1 MTTQS
6 NDSNSMVFAYVR
18 VSTKE
23 QNVDSQ
29 LSDISKLY
37 PDAEITTEKVSG
49 TVPAR
54 ERAGLSVLL
63 GKLRKGDTLVV
74 WWVDRLGR
82 DYRDAESTIREL
94 LDRGVCIKTINQGLT
109 FSYSSKDD
117 DMQNMVTDIQ
127 ITMLTA
133 MAAAERKNRLASAEA
148 GRQTLKANPAKWA
161 EKFQGRKAN
170 TKQHQRI
177 IELLLEGKS
186 IRGVAQELGCNASTV
201 QRVKKKA
208 VEAGIVF

>member
-49 TVPAR
+49 TVPAK

-109 FSYSSKDD
+109 FSCSSKDD

-148 GRQTLKANPAKWA
+148 GRQALKANPTKWA

-208 VEAGIVF
+208 VEAGTVF

>member
-94 LDRGVCIKTINQGLT
+94 LDRCVCIKTINQGLT

-148 GRQTLKANPAKWA
+148 GRQALKANPAKWA

-208 VEAGIVF
+208 VEAGTVF

>member
-49 TVPAR
+49 TVPAK

-109 FSYSSKDD
+109 FSYSSKND

-148 GRQTLKANPAKWA
+148 GRQALKANPTKWLRSS
-161 EKFQGRKAN
+161 KGAN
-170 TKQHQRI
+170 LI
-177 IELLLEGKS
+177 PSS
-186 IRGVAQELGCNASTV
+186 ISVSLSCYLRASLSV
-201 QRVKKKA
+201 VSLRSLA
-208 VEAGIVF
+208 VMQVPYRE

>member
-1 MTTQS
+1 MITQS

-49 TVPAR
+49 TVPAK

-94 LDRGVCIKTINQGLT
+94 LDRGVCIKT
-109 FSYSSKDD
+109 
-117 DMQNMVTDIQ
+117 
-127 ITMLTA
+127 
-133 MAAAERKNRLASAEA
+133 
-148 GRQTLKANPAKWA
+148 
-161 EKFQGRKAN
+161 
-170 TKQHQRI
+170 
-177 IELLLEGKS
+177 
-186 IRGVAQELGCNASTV
+186 
-201 QRVKKKA
+201 
-208 VEAGIVF
+208 

>member
-148 GRQTLKANPAKWA
+148 GRQALKANPTTWA
-161 EKFQGRKAN
+161 EKVQGRKAN

-208 VEAGIVF
+208 VEAGTVF

>member
-49 TVPAR
+49 TVPAK
-54 ERAGLSVLL
+54 ERSGLSVLL

-148 GRQTLKANPAKWA
+148 GRQALKANPAKWA

-208 VEAGIVF
+208 VEAGTVF

>member
-49 TVPAR
+49 TVPAK

-148 GRQTLKANPAKWA
+148 GRQALKANPAKWA

-186 IRGVAQELGCNASTV
+186 IRGVAQKLGCNASTV

-208 VEAGIVF
+208 VEAGTVF

>member
-1 MTTQS
+1 MRTQS
-6 NDSNSMVFAYVR
+6 NDRNSMVFAYVR

-23 QNVDSQ
+23 QKVDSQ

-49 TVPAR
+49 TVPAI

-94 LDRGVCIKTINQGLT
+94 LDRGVWIKTINQGLT
-109 FSYSSKDD
+109 FSYSIKDD

-148 GRQTLKANPAKWA
+148 GRQALKANPAKWA

-208 VEAGIVF
+208 VEAGTVF

>member
-1 MTTQS
+1 
-6 NDSNSMVFAYVR
+6 MVFAYVR

-23 QNVDSQ
+23 QKVDSQ

-49 TVPAR
+49 TVPAK

-94 LDRGVCIKTINQGLT
+94 LDRGVWIKTINQGLT
-109 FSYSSKDD
+109 FSYSIKDD

-148 GRQTLKANPAKWA
+148 GRQALKANPAKWA

-208 VEAGIVF
+208 FEAGTVF